1 LNIQYSVR
9 LGSII
14 ALYVIYRKRR
24 FKEAKRIQK
33 KGRMGSPKKILVQIL
48 KCEKN
53 LKAYENEPTKWP
65 DPIYFWNTCIKKGQ
79 AKTTIFEAV

>member
-1 LNIQYSVR
+1 
-9 LGSII
+9 
-14 ALYVIYRKRR
+14 
-24 FKEAKRIQK
+24 
-33 KGRMGSPKKILVQIL
+33 MGSPKKILVQIL
-48 KCEKN
+48 KCKKN

>member
-1 LNIQYSVR
+1 
-9 LGSII
+9 
-14 ALYVIYRKRR
+14 
-24 FKEAKRIQK
+24 
-33 KGRMGSPKKILVQIL
+33 MGSPKKILVQIL